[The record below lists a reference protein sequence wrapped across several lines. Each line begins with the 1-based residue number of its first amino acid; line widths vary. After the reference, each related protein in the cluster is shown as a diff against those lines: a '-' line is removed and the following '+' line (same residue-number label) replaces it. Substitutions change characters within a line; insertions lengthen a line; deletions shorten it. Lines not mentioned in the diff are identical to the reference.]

1 MSRGRRRASSARD
14 YPRSARLS
22 QLVLEIAAD
31 TLERLDD
38 DRLGLLTI
46 QDVYVDNELD
56 QAKITYIQ
64 SGQPTDD
71 SDEFAAALDEARRA
85 VKQAIARQARVRRTP
100 EVIFTEDAVVETAGR
115 VEEILR
121 ELAAEREAAGDLD
134 AEPSAE

>member
-1 MSRGRRRASSARD
+1 MTKGRHRATGRRPSGGRD

-38 DRLGLLTI
+38 DRLGLITI

-56 QAKITYIQ
+56 QAKITYVQ
-64 SGQPTDD
+64 SGEPTDD
-71 SDEFAAALDEARRA
+71 PDELAQAIDEARRA
-85 VKQAIARQARVRRTP
+85 IKREIARQARVRRTP
-100 EVIFTEDAVVETAGR
+100 EVILTEDVVVETASR

-121 ELAAEREAAGDLD
+121 QLRED
-134 AEPSAE
+134 E

>member
-1 MSRGRRRASSARD
+1 MSKGRRRASGGRD

-56 QAKITYIQ
+56 QAKITYVQ
-64 SGQPTDD
+64 SGEPTDD
-71 SDEFAAALDEARRA
+71 PDELAQALDEARRA
-85 VKQAIARQARVRRTP
+85 IKREIARQARVRRTP
-100 EVIFTEDAVVETAGR
+100 EVILTEDVVVETASR

-121 ELAAEREAAGDLD
+121 QLRED
-134 AEPSAE
+134 E

>member
-1 MSRGRRRASSARD
+1 MSRGRQRTASGRD

-46 QDVYVDNELD
+46 QDVYVDSELD
-56 QAKITYIQ
+56 QAQITYVQ

-71 SDEFAAALDEARRA
+71 PDEFDDALDGARRA
-85 VKQAIARQARVRRTP
+85 IKREVGRQARIRRTP
-100 EVIFTEDAVVETAGR
+100 EVVLTEDQVVETASR

-121 ELAAEREAAGDLD
+121 ELREN
-134 AEPSAE
+134 E